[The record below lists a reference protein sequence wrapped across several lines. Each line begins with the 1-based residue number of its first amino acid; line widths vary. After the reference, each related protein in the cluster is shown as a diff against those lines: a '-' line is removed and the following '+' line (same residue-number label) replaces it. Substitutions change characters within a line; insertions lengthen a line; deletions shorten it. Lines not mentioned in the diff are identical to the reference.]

1 MLIYNLNIL
10 FILIF
15 AFVFYSKGATK
26 GRTIAFVV
34 LSFTQLFALSA
45 LRYGIGH
52 DYFRYAEQFEFVAKT
67 SFFDFSF
74 VHEMGANDVGY
85 ILYMKFVAL
94 FTHNAQVYFAV
105 TAALTLGATAY
116 FISKHSKETW
126 ISVYLYTTIA
136 LYYATMNFV
145 RQNLAVAI
153 LLLGYTFLKEK
164 KFFIYTLFILAA
176 SAIHFSALIML
187 PLCFL
192 LHVKI
197 NKITL
202 IVYGAGTAF
211 LFFTLNFFVDLAVR
225 YLLPQYK
232 GSVYLQESPLYF
244 SILPLFFLG
253 LALGFSKMLLQADER
268 NRILINGS
276 FYTFLIFLLMSRV
289 YMMERFSVYVFFLV
303 LLLIPEIVCV
313 QRRRIDAKMPIQPR
327 TPADRKLQKSLLEE
341 RKLNVAYVLV
351 PVLIIALCYNFA
363 GYYLGEKGFHGVF
376 PYHTFL

>member
-1 MLIYNLNIL
+1 MLVYNLNIL
-10 FILIF
+10 FILLF
-15 AFVFYSKGATK
+15 AFVFYSRGATK
-26 GRTIAFVV
+26 GRTIAFVM
-34 LSFTQLFALSA
+34 LSFTQLFAISA

-52 DYFRYAEQFEFVAKT
+52 DYFRYAEQFAFVAKT
-67 SFFDFSF
+67 GFFDFSF
-74 VHEMGANDVGY
+74 VHEMGANDIGY
-85 ILYMKFVAL
+85 IFYMKLVAL

-105 TAALTLGATAY
+105 TAALTLGATGY
-116 FISKHSKETW
+116 FIYKHSKVAW

-164 KFFIYTLFILAA
+164 KFFIYSLFILAA

-187 PLCFL
+187 PLYFL

-211 LFFTLNFFVDLAVR
+211 LFFTLNFFVGLAVK

-232 GSVYLQESPLYF
+232 SSVYLQESLLVF
-244 SILPLFFLG
+244 TLLPLFFLG

-289 YMMERFSVYVFFLV
+289 YMMERFSVYVFFFV
-303 LLLIPEIVCV
+303 LLLVPEIISV
-313 QRRRIDAKMPIQPR
+313 QRKRIDAKMPPQLH

-341 RKLNVAYVLV
+341 RKLNVAYVLI
-351 PVLIIALCYNFA
+351 PVLIAALCYNFA
-363 GYYLGEKGFHGVF
+363 AYYMGEKGFHGVF
-376 PYHTFL
+376 PYQTFL